1 MIFLLG
7 LRFSDPPEM
16 EEAEGIS
23 ATRFLEKSGGCKKEM
38 ILEPEVYRI
47 QYVIGL
53 WVATG
58 GLPTAYTRV
67 QVL

>member
-23 ATRFLEKSGGCKKEM
+23 ATRFLEKSGGCKKE
-38 ILEPEVYRI
+38 ILLEPEVYTNTLYDWALSSYWRTSDCI
-47 QYVIGL
+47 H
-53 WVATG
+53 
-58 GLPTAYTRV
+58 
-67 QVL
+67 